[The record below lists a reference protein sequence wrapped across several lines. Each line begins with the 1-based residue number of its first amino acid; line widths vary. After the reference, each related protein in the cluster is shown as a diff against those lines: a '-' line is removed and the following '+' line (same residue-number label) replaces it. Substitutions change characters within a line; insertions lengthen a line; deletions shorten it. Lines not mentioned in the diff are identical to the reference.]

1 MSTFKLTSHRA
12 EVQAELER
20 RVQAAMTRCAGEMEK
35 HAKRTCPVDTG
46 RLRNS
51 VATEVSEGDDS
62 VAAYVGTNVEYAPHV
77 ELGTKRMKAQPF
89 LKPAVANH
97 QSAYKRII
105 SSYKEVLN
113 NEEVQER
120 SWHDLRSAER

>member
-51 VATEVSEGDDS
+51 VASEVCEGDDS

-105 SSYKEVLN
+105 RDELKG
-113 NEEVQER
+113 
-120 SWHDLRSAER
+120 

>member
-77 ELGTKRMKAQPF
+77 ELGTKRISELFATSLKADTAQ
-89 LKPAVANH
+89 
-97 QSAYKRII
+97 
-105 SSYKEVLN
+105 
-113 NEEVQER
+113 
-120 SWHDLRSAER
+120 